1 MKKEIQWMLF
11 SFLAMMAVS
20 AGAQDKFLLTPTRVF
35 DGETMHEG
43 WSVLVQ
49 NSKILQVGPTSTFK
63 TDNTTTVIKY
73 DGSTLMPGM
82 IEGHSHLLLH
92 PYNEVP
98 WNDQVMKESDAE
110 RVIRATVHARNT
122 LLAGFTTTRDLGS
135 EGAGY
140 SDVALKNMIDQGI
153 IAGPR
158 MLVAGRAIVATG
170 TYGPFGYDS
179 DNTVMLGAEPADGND
194 LIRVVRDQIGKGAD
208 VVKVYADYRY
218 GSPKKTSPTFSL
230 DELKLIVEAA
240 RNSGHPVV
248 AHASTEEGM
257 RRAILAGVETIE
269 HGDGGT
275 AEIFKLMKDH
285 NVALCP
291 TLAAGDAV
299 AQYNGWKKG
308 TEPEP
313 DRIKAKRQSFGE
325 ALKSGVTICA
335 GGDVGVFAHGDN
347 VRELEMMVDY
357 GMKPDAVLKSVTS
370 VNAKIFHQEKI
381 IGRIAEGLL
390 ADIII
395 VEGNPSTKISDLRN
409 IKLVMRDGI
418 IYRKD

>member
-1 MKKEIQWMLF
+1 MLI
-11 SFLAMMAVS
+11 SFLSVVAIN
-20 AGAQDKFLLTPTRVF
+20 AGAQDKFLLTPSRVF

-49 NSKILQVGPTSTFK
+49 NSKILQVGLTSSLK
-63 TDNTTTVIKY
+63 TDNSTKVIKY

-98 WNDQVMKESDAE
+98 WSDQVMKESDAE

-140 SDVALKNMIDQGI
+140 SDVALKNMIDQGTVV
-153 IAGPR
+153 GPR

-170 TYGPFGYDS
+170 SYGPFGYDS
-179 DNTVMLGAEPADGND
+179 DNIVMLGAEPADGND

-208 VVKVYADYRY
+208 IVKVYADYRY

-230 DELKLIVEAA
+230 DELKLIVETA
-240 RNSGHPVV
+240 RHSGHPVV

-308 TEPEP
+308 AEPEP
-313 DRIKAKRQSFGE
+313 DRIKSKRQSFAE

-370 VNAKIFHQEKI
+370 VNAKVFHQEKI
-381 IGRIAEGLL
+381 IGRIAEGFL

-395 VEGNPSTKISDLRN
+395 VDGNPSTKISDLRN